1 MSTLVVCIDRS
12 GALTTD
18 RDAPVVGRSAVESLL
33 LEAGL
38 VDPEDSRV
46 NCLLE
51 GLRVADEIAA
61 DGGDPLVAV
70 LSGVDDQ
77 VGTDRA
83 VADQMDE
90 LTATHDPDSAVVVV
104 DSAQDERL
112 LPIVE
117 SRLPIDAVDRVVV
130 RQARDIES
138 TYYLLKQ
145 FLADEELR
153 RTVLVPIGAALVV
166 FPVLMLIFDRMTIAL
181 GAIAGVVGAFL
192 LYKGLNLDDQVTRL
206 SSAFQEALYAGQV
219 ALVTYVVA
227 GGLALIGVF
236 VGLLAVSATP
246 TDRAVVTAM
255 AFVYSAVPWAGAAVL
270 AASVGRIVDE
280 AIQGEGVG
288 AALVN
293 LPFVAV
299 AVGVVLRGVSA
310 YFLERAGVFGPL
322 ELPGIELWGI
332 GAETITFLPRVRL
345 ALFLI
350 AGVVVS
356 LIGVRVG
363 SYVTG
368 EIEPASTDQPR
379 DSEQAS

>member
-1 MSTLVVCIDRS
+1 MSTLVVCIDRT
-12 GALTTD
+12 GALTTS
-18 RDAPVVGRSAVESLL
+18 RDSPVIGRSAVESLL

-51 GLRVADEIAA
+51 ALRVADETAA
-61 DGGDPLVAV
+61 DGGNPLVAV
-70 LSGVDDQ
+70 LSGADDQ
-77 VGTDRA
+77 VRTDRA
-83 VADQMDE
+83 VARQMDALVE
-90 LTATHDPDSAVVVV
+90 AYDPESAIVVV

-112 LPIVE
+112 VPIVE

-138 TYYLLKQ
+138 TYHLLKQ

-166 FPVLMLIFDRMTIAL
+166 FPVLMVVFEDMTTAL

-192 LYKGLNLDDQVTRL
+192 LYKGLNLEDQVKRATT
-206 SSAFQEALYAGQV
+206 AFREALYAGQV

-227 GGLALIGVF
+227 AGLGLIAVF
-236 VGLLAVSATP
+236 VGLSTVADVSA
-246 TDRAVVTAM
+246 DQAVIILVM
-255 AFVYSAVPWAGAAVL
+255 VFVYRAVPWAGAGVL
-270 AASVGRIVDE
+270 VAAAGRLSDE

-299 AVGVVLRGVSA
+299 AVGVVLRGVSG
-310 YFLERAGVFGPL
+310 YFLERAGLLGPL
-322 ELPGIELWGI
+322 EVPWIALWGV
-332 GAETITFLPRVRL
+332 GAETLALIPRVRL

-350 AGVVVS
+350 AGIVVS
-356 LIGVRVG
+356 LVGVRVG

-368 EIEPASTDQPR
+368 EIEPTSPDQT
-379 DSEQAS
+379 S

>member
-1 MSTLVVCIDRS
+1 MSTLVVYIDRT
-12 GALTTD
+12 GALTTS
-18 RDAPVVGRSAVESLL
+18 RETPVVGRSIVETLL

-51 GLRVADEIAA
+51 VLRVGEEIAA
-61 DGGDPLVAV
+61 DGGDPLLAV
-70 LSGVDDQ
+70 LSGIDEQ
-77 VGTDRA
+77 AGTDRA
-83 VADQMDE
+83 VAEQLDRLLE
-90 LTATHDPDSAVVVV
+90 IHGPDSAIVVV
-104 DSAQDERL
+104 DSAEDERL
-112 LPIVE
+112 IPVVE

-153 RTVLVPIGAALVV
+153 RTVLVPLGAAMVV
-166 FPVLMLIFDRMTIAL
+166 FPVLMMVFRQVWTAL

-206 SSAFQEALYAGQV
+206 SAAFREALYAGQV

-227 GGLALIGVF
+227 GGLGLIAVF
-236 VGLLAVSATP
+236 VGALSVSATP
-246 TDRAVVTAM
+246 TDQAVVLAM
-255 AFVYSAVPWAGAAVL
+255 SFVYSAVPWAGAGVL

-288 AALVN
+288 APLVN
-293 LPFVAV
+293 LPFLTV
-299 AVGVVLRGVSA
+299 AVGFVLRGIA
-310 YFLERAGVFGPL
+310 GFFLERAGLFEPL
-322 ELPGIELWGI
+322 ALPGIVVWGV
-332 GAETITFLPRVRL
+332 GAETFALTPRVRL

-363 SYVTG
+363 SYLTG
-368 EIEPASTDQPR
+368 EIAVSRPDQT
-379 DSEQAS
+379 S